1 MFHRQSAPAS
11 GQAGLKEEEESMKVG
26 RRSIAVL
33 LAVVLAAT
41 LTLIG
46 GKATPAAHASTKAGK
61 LLIWTD
67 SYRKAAV
74 DKVTSAW
81 GNTRGVDVT
90 VVVKDF
96 GKIQDDL
103 KNVAAGNAPDVI
115 VGAHDWTGA
124 LAANGSVV
132 AIFPTKAIKKQFP
145 AYALNAMS
153 YGGKEY
159 GLPTQLENVGL
170 VVNTGLVKVPTTWK
184 QLESEALAFKR
195 KGGGRVAIS
204 VPQGANGDAYHMYPF
219 FSGLGGF
226 VFGASKNGALNPQ
239 KLGVANKT
247 FIKNTSLIDKW
258 NAEGLIDSKID
269 YGQAKNAFLDKK
281 AAFWLTGPWETQS
294 LQQSGIKFRIIQVP
308 KIKFRAVPFLGV
320 QGFFVTKF
328 AAGHGSGTLAK
339 DLVANYMAKAGPQY
353 DLAIANSR
361 FPANTVAGKRV
372 HDAVLSQFGKAGAGG
387 VPMPNIPEMNSVW
400 SELGGAWVKSTK
412 GPGSTKARVAFA
424 TAARHIAAKIAGG

>member
-1 MFHRQSAPAS
+1 MFHSQSAPAI

-26 RRSIAVL
+26 RRFAIL
-33 LAVVLAAT
+33 LAVVLASA

-46 GKATPAAHASTKAGK
+46 GRATPAAHASAKAGK
-61 LLIWTD
+61 VVIWTD

-81 GNTRGVDVT
+81 GKTRGVDVT

-145 AYALNAMS
+145 AYALAAMS

-159 GLPTQLENVGL
+159 GMPTQLENVGL
-170 VVNTGLVKVPTTWK
+170 VVNTGLVKVPKTWK
-184 QLESEALAFKR
+184 QLEAEALAFKK
-195 KGGGRVAIS
+195 KGSGRIALS
-204 VPQGANGDAYHMYPF
+204 VPQGANGDAYHMYPL
-219 FSGLGGF
+219 FSGLGGY
-226 VFGASKNGALNPQ
+226 VFGVTKNGSLNPH
-239 KLGVANKT
+239 KLGVANPA
-247 FIKNTSLIDKW
+247 FLRNAPLIDRW
-258 NAEGLIDSKID
+258 NSEGLIDSRVD

-281 AAFWLTGPWETQS
+281 AAFWITGPWETES
-294 LQQSGIKFRIIQVP
+294 LQKSGINFRIIQVP

-361 FPANTVAGKRV
+361 FPANKVAGTRV
-372 HDAVLSQFGKAGAGG
+372 HDATLSQFGRAGVGG
-387 VPMPNIPEMNSVW
+387 VPMPNIPEMGSVW
-400 SELGGAWVKSTK
+400 SELAGAWVKSTK
-412 GPGSTKARVAFA
+412 GTGATKARVAFA
-424 TAARHIAAKIAGG
+424 TAARNIAAKIAGG

>member
-1 MFHRQSAPAS
+1 
-11 GQAGLKEEEESMKVG
+11 MKVG
-26 RRSIAVL
+26 RRLAIL
-33 LAVVLAAT
+33 LAVVLAAA

-46 GKATPAAHASTKAGK
+46 GRATPAAHASPKAGK

-81 GNTRGVDVT
+81 GKTRGVDVV
-90 VVVKDF
+90 VVVKEF

-145 AYALNAMS
+145 GYALNSMS

-159 GLPTQLENVGL
+159 GMPTQLENIGL
-170 VVNTGLVKVPTTWK
+170 VVNTGLVKVPKTWK

-195 KGGGRVAIS
+195 KGGGRVAIA

-219 FSGLGGF
+219 FSGLGGYI
-226 VFGASKNGALNPQ
+226 FGSAKNGALNPH

-258 NAEGLIDSKID
+258 NSEGLIDSKID
-269 YGQAKNAFLDKK
+269 YGQAKTAFTETKK
-281 AAFWLTGPWETQS
+281 AAFWITGPWETET
-294 LQQSGIKFRIIQVP
+294 LQKSGINFRIIQVP

-328 AAGHGSGTLAK
+328 AAGHGVATLAK

-372 HDAVLSQFGKAGAGG
+372 HDPVLSQFGKAGVGG
-387 VPMPNIPEMNSVW
+387 VPMPNIPEMGSVW
-400 SELGGAWVKSTK
+400 SELAGAWVKSTK
-412 GPGSTKARVAFA
+412 GPGATKARVAFA
-424 TAARHIAAKIAGG
+424 AAARNIAAKIAGG